1 MMLRLEIDWEEK
13 RMGIGKRTYRNQ
25 RDAWN
30 VLQECSDWGG
40 AHRLI
45 VNDQVW
51 LKLLHFVDELWQP
64 VQKLLVA
71 PKEGVRNQLVCF
83 ILLVVG
89 WDVLE
94 DACSTQR
101 FAPLSVHV
109 RFEAELQ
116 EV

>member
-13 RMGIGKRTYRNQ
+13 RMGMGKRTYRNQ
-25 RDAWN
+25 RDTWN

-71 PKEGVRNQLVCF
+71 PKEGVRNQLF
-83 ILLVVG
+83 RERERERERERIGRLV
-89 WDVLE
+89 
-94 DACSTQR
+94 
-101 FAPLSVHV
+101 
-109 RFEAELQ
+109 
-116 EV
+116 

>member
-1 MMLRLEIDWEEK
+1 MKIKNESENEDEIL
-13 RMGIGKRTYRNQ
+13 T
-25 RDAWN
+25 
-30 VLQECSDWGG
+30 
-40 AHRLI
+40 
-45 VNDQVW
+45 
-51 LKLLHFVDELWQP
+51 
-64 VQKLLVA
+64 
-71 PKEGVRNQLVCF
+71 VCF

-116 EV
+116 EVLLVHLSTQEELHIVAHVPELRAQG